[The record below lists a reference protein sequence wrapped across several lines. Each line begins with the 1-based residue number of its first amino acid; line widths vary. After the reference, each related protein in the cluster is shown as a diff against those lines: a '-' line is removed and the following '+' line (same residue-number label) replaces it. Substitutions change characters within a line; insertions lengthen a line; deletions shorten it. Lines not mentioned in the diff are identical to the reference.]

1 MTLICEVIFDLIPSK
16 ADIWP
21 LIGLIGQLS
30 NSTNFCKKHLFTTP
44 RTIFV
49 QIFATNRHLE
59 QIQMCPPWPKW
70 AFSVITVFLYSGL
83 WQTHFSTFEK
93 RNRPH
98 SRPFGP
104 ELLSSI
110 LVLHSI
116 SWSVRLPA
124 PWYIYE
130 ARLYNVV
137 RL

>member
-1 MTLICEVIFDLIPSK
+1 MKSTGFLFFCSFVSSIVNFFVNQVKPEEIFDQSMYMC
-16 ADIWP
+16 DIHRIIRNYPTDQPFSWYQP
-21 LIGLIGQLS
+21 
-30 NSTNFCKKHLFTTP
+30 
-44 RTIFV
+44 IFE
-49 QIFATNRHLE
+49 T
-59 QIQMCPPWPKW
+59 CPPKW
-70 AFSVITVFLYSGL
+70 AFSVINLFLYSGL